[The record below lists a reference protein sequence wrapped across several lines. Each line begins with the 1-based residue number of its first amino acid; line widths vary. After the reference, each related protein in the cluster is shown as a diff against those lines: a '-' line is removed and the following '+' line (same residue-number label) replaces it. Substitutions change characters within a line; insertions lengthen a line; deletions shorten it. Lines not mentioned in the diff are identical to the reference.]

1 MRPLRN
7 ARRQELSEML
17 TRNPDDELLARLID
31 AIGKSDVAAAERIR
45 FEDAFKRLKR
55 NYQERLPAFEADVDH
70 RALLRKL
77 LANTRKRR
85 ELRRQLA
92 AVQQEIR
99 RVGWIRI
106 MDAKFP
112 EPVQLRMAEF
122 LDPIALEN
130 IERLEENNIK
140 YFLKT
145 TDDYR
150 KGALRRLLIEPFLS
164 RVLRENVTFSRER
177 PLTGAMDALFDY
189 IGVAPNRRPDKSGIR
204 TIARDIKSSLKKQP
218 G

>member
-1 MRPLRN
+1 
-7 ARRQELSEML
+7 ML
-17 TRNPDDELLARLID
+17 TTSSDDQLLARLLA
-31 AIGKSDVAAAERIR
+31 AIGKNDADAAERGR
-45 FEDAFKRLKR
+45 LEDAFKWLRRDYQTRLS
-55 NYQERLPAFEADVDH
+55 AFETEVDH

-77 LANTRKRR
+77 LANTRKRH

-92 AVQQEIR
+92 AIQQEIR

-140 YFLKT
+140 YFLRT

-150 KGALRRLLIEPFLS
+150 KGALRRLAVEPFL
-164 RVLRENVTFSRER
+164 LMMHKEKVTFPRER
-177 PLTGAMDALFDY
+177 PLTDATEALFDY
-189 IGVAPNRRPDKSGIR
+189 IGIDPKRRPDKSGIR

>member
-1 MRPLRN
+1 
-7 ARRQELSEML
+7 
-17 TRNPDDELLARLID
+17 
-31 AIGKSDVAAAERIR
+31 
-45 FEDAFKRLKR
+45 
-55 NYQERLPAFEADVDH
+55 
-70 RALLRKL
+70 
-77 LANTRKRR
+77 
-85 ELRRQLA
+85 
-92 AVQQEIR
+92 
-99 RVGWIRI
+99 

>member
-1 MRPLRN
+1 
-7 ARRQELSEML
+7 ML

>member
-1 MRPLRN
+1 
-7 ARRQELSEML
+7 ML

-177 PLTGAMDALFDY
+177 PLTGAMDALFDF
-189 IGVAPNRRPDKSGIR
+189 IGVAR
-204 TIARDIKSSLKKQP
+204 TGVRTNPVSERSRATSSPASKSSRANLLR
-218 G
+218 